1 MDIAAI
7 VPWLSAA
14 ALLIS
19 IITAVNTFVNA
30 GAKANGLKLADH
42 EARLKTL
49 EGEVKHLPNRDA
61 THQLELGVKDL
72 VAATKTLEARLS
84 GRMDALDERLKPVA
98 ATSARLQE
106 YLLRQA
112 EKG

>member
-19 IITAVNTFVNA
+19 IGTAISTIVNA
-30 GAKANGLKLADH
+30 GAKANGAKLADH
-42 EARLKTL
+42 EGRLTKL
-49 EGEVKHLPNRDA
+49 EGDFKHLPSRDA
-61 THQLELGVKDL
+61 THQLELAVKDL
-72 VAATKTLEARLS
+72 TAATKTMEAKLA

-106 YLLRQA
+106 HLLRQA